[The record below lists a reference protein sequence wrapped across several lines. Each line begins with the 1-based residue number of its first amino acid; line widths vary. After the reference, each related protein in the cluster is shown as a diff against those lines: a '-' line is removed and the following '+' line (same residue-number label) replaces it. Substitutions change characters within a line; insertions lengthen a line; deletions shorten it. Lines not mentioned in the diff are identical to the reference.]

1 MDEPFDG
8 FDLRQTREIV
18 ATIRSEAAKGRTLL
32 LAIHQLIDAQR
43 ICDRVALLSE
53 GRVRGIGTINDLRD
67 RTSLPTGSLEDIF
80 LALT

>member
-1 MDEPFDG
+1 
-8 FDLRQTREIV
+8 
-18 ATIRSEAAKGRTLL
+18 L

-43 ICDRVALLSE
+43 ICDRFVLLSE